1 MNIQSLPWFKF
12 GHDAYLISEFKA
24 QASAVAKAA
33 YFDLLCYAMK
43 QSPALSLPNCDNVLA
58 GWASLTLDAWQ
69 QIKDLVLS
77 QFSLN
82 QEDNRY
88 YSPMLVELYS
98 SPSNSTELTP
108 HNSGELHQIKKRSS
122 SAERMAKKRERDK
135 LKASQQTASDAN
147 VSQNTVTCVNDVT
160 QQASQVTAQSV
171 TLGGKGG
178 DLDLRLE
185 NLEKEVVVN
194 KDFVTKQ
201 SVTPCNAVTPK
212 SVTQHTTTFCMHFD
226 FKVEPS
232 ELEPFM
238 AKLDVP
244 MTKHTSTTLNHF
256 VAYYLPK
263 NFKNTRDEWVYQY
276 AKWLKREKETPVDKT
291 VDNSLPQPTK
301 LAAAY
306 IQPVKPLW
314 ETMAEQKA
322 QRQAEA
328 TAKNPEQL
336 AAADAAF
343 AEMKKKLGLKAA

>member
-1 MNIQSLPWFKF
+1 MNIQNLPWLKF
-12 GHDAYLISEFKA
+12 AHEAYLVSEFKA
-24 QASAVAKAA
+24 KASAIAKAA
-33 YFDLLCYAMK
+33 YFDLLCFAMK
-43 QSPALSLPNCDNVLA
+43 QSPALSLPNCDDALA

-82 QEDNRY
+82 QDDNRY

-98 SPSNSTELTP
+98 DTEQPKDTTTQP
-108 HNSGELHQIKKRSS
+108 PRQRSS
-122 SAERMAKKRERDK
+122 SAERVARHRAKHKQSNADVTPPVTPPVT
-135 LKASQQTASDAN
+135 LSNAN
-147 VSQNTVTCVNDVT
+147 VTPVTVTSNADVT
-160 QQASQVTAQSV
+160 PSNV

-178 DLDLRLE
+178 DLELRLE
-185 NLEKEVVVN
+185 NLDKEVVVN

-212 SVTQHTTTFCMHFD
+212 SVTQQTTTFCMPFD

-244 MTKHTSTTLNHF
+244 MTKHSSTTLNHF

-276 AKWLKREKETPVDKT
+276 AKWLQREKETPVDKSM
-291 VDNSLPQPTK
+291 DNSLPKPTK

-336 AAADAAF
+336 AAADAAV

>member
-1 MNIQSLPWFKF
+1 MNIQNLPWFKF

-82 QEDNRY
+82 QDDNRY

-122 SAERMAKKRERDK
+122 SAERVARHRAKHKQSNADVTPPVT
-135 LKASQQTASDAN
+135 LDVTLSNAN
-147 VSQNTVTCVNDVT
+147 VTPSN
-160 QQASQVTAQSV
+160 V

-276 AKWLKREKETPVDKT
+276 AKWLKREKETPVD
-291 VDNSLPQPTK
+291 NLSPQPTK

>member
-1 MNIQSLPWFKF
+1 MNIQNLPWFKF

-82 QEDNRY
+82 QDDNRY

-98 SPSNSTELTP
+98 EANHETNTP
-108 HNSGELHQIKKRSS
+108 AQQKRQRSS
-122 SAERMAKKRERDK
+122 SAERVARHRAKYKQSNADVTPPVTHDVTPPCNTDVTP
-135 LKASQQTASDAN
+135 Q
-147 VSQNTVTCVNDVT
+147 TVTSNATVT
-160 QQASQVTAQSV
+160 PVTV

-212 SVTQHTTTFCMHFD
+212 SVTQHTTTKFCMPFD
-226 FKVEPS
+226 FSIQPS

-238 AKLDVP
+238 VKLDVP

-256 VAYYLPK
+256 VAHYLPK
-263 NFKNTRDEWVYQY
+263 SYQNTRDEWIYQY
-276 AKWLKREKETPVDKT
+276 AKWLQREKETPVDKSM
-291 VDNSLPQPTK
+291 DNSLPKPTK

-336 AAADAAF
+336 AAADAAVT
-343 AEMKKKLGLKAA
+343 EMKKKLGLKAA

>member
-1 MNIQSLPWFKF
+1 MNIQNLPWFKF

-24 QASAVAKAA
+24 QASAAAKAA
-33 YFDLLCYAMK
+33 YLDLLCYAMK
-43 QSPALSLPNCDNVLA
+43 QSPALSLPNCDEVLA
-58 GWASLTLDAWQ
+58 GWASLTLNAWQ

-77 QFSLN
+77 QFRLN
-82 QEDNRY
+82 QDDNRY
-88 YSPMLVELYS
+88 YSPMLVEFYS
-98 SPSNSTELTP
+98 EANHETNTP
-108 HNSGELHQIKKRSS
+108 AQQKRQRSS
-122 SAERMAKKRERDK
+122 SAERVARHRTKHKQSNADVTPPVT
-135 LKASQQTASDAN
+135 LDVTLSNAN
-147 VSQNTVTCVNDVT
+147 VTPVTVTSNANVT
-160 QQASQVTAQSV
+160 PSNV

-178 DLDLRLE
+178 DLELRLE

-212 SVTQHTTTFCMHFD
+212 SVTQQTTTFCMHFD
-226 FKVEPS
+226 FKVEPN

-256 VAYYLPK
+256 VAHYLPK
-263 NFKNTRDEWVYQY
+263 SYQNTRDEWIYQY
-276 AKWLKREKETPVDKT
+276 AKWLQRQKETPMDKT
-291 VDNSLPQPTK
+291 VDNLSPQPTK
-301 LAAAY
+301 LAAAF

-322 QRQAEA
+322 QRQAEV

-343 AEMKKKLGLKAA
+343 TEMKKKLGLKAA